1 MTAKMERREF
11 ITMLGGAAAWPLAA
25 RAQQPAMP
33 VIGFLNPASLERR
46 REWVAA
52 FHQGLAEAGY
62 IEGKN
67 VAIEYRWAEE
77 RNDQLPVMAA
87 DLVQRRVA
95 VIVAAEGTAAAVAA
109 KAATPT
115 IPIVFMVG
123 ADPVELGFVESLA
136 RPGGN
141 MTGVSA
147 LAVGTVAKRLQ
158 LVHELM
164 PTTEEIAF
172 LRNPTNPSFSALET
186 RELQGAAVVLGVHL
200 LLLNA
205 SSPSEIKEAFANIV
219 AQRARAL
226 LLGTDPFF
234 ISARD
239 QLVTLANHYRI
250 PAIYPFREDVVAGG
264 LMSYGSSNRDSFRL
278 VGDYTGRI
286 LSGNQTANLPV
297 QQVTKIEM
305 VVNLKTAQTLGL
317 TVPLPLLGRADEV
330 IE

>member
-1 MTAKMERREF
+1 MRRREF
-11 ITMLGGAAAWPLAA
+11 ITLLGGAAAALPLTA
-25 RAQQPAMP
+25 RAQQRAMP
-33 VIGFLNPASLERR
+33 VIGFLNPGSLETR
-46 REWVAA
+46 RELIAA

-62 IEGKN
+62 VEGKN
-67 VAIEYRWAEE
+67 VGIEYRWAEG
-77 RNDQLPVMAA
+77 RNDRLPALAA
-87 DLVQRRVA
+87 DLVQHRVA
-95 VIVAAEGTAAAVAA
+95 VIVAADGTAAAVAA

-164 PTTEEIAF
+164 PAAEEIAF
-172 LRNPTNPSFSALET
+172 LRNPTNPNFSALET
-186 RELQGAAVVLGVHL
+186 RELQGAAVVLGVRL

-205 SSPSEIKEAFANIV
+205 SSPPEIEEAFANIV
-219 AQRARAL
+219 AQRAGAF

-239 QLVTLANHYRI
+239 QLVTLANRYRI

-264 LMSYGSSNRDSFRL
+264 LISYGSSNRDSFRL
-278 VGDYTGRI
+278 VGDYAGRI
-286 LSGNQTANLPV
+286 LSGNQPANLPV

-305 VVNLKTAQTLGL
+305 AVNLKTAQTLGL

>member
-1 MTAKMERREF
+1 MRQADIEQS
-11 ITMLGGAAAWPLAA
+11 G
-25 RAQQPAMP
+25 
-33 VIGFLNPASLERR
+33 
-46 REWVAA
+46 
-52 FHQGLAEAGY
+52 QGLAEAGY
-62 IEGKN
+62 VEGKN
-67 VAIEYRWAEE
+67 VAIEYRWAEG
-77 RNDQLPVMAA
+77 RNDRLPALAA
-87 DLVQRRVA
+87 DLVQHRVA
-95 VIVAAEGTAAAVAA
+95 VIVAADGTAAAVAA

-164 PTTEEIAF
+164 PATEEIAF
-172 LRNPTNPSFSALET
+172 LRNPTNPNFSALET
-186 RELQGAAVVLGVHL
+186 RELQGAAVVLGVRL

-205 SSPSEIKEAFANIV
+205 SSPPEIEEAFANIV
-219 AQRARAL
+219 AQRAGAF

-239 QLVTLANHYRI
+239 QLVTLANRYRI

-264 LMSYGSSNRDSFRL
+264 LISYGSSNRDSFRL
-278 VGDYTGRI
+278 VGDYAGRI
-286 LSGNQTANLPV
+286 LSGNQPANLPV

-305 VVNLKTAQTLGL
+305 AVNLKTAQTLGL